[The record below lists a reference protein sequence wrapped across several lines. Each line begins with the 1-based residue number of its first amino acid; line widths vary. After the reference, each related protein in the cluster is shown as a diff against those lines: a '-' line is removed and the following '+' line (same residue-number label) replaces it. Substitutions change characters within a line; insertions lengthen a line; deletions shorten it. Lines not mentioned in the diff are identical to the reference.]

1 MPRFSR
7 RMTAGLRMPRFVR
20 EHAGIDHDLAQR
32 ADVFF
37 LDVAA
42 EDQVGIGVRVQ
53 RAVVLDLGF
62 QLSRSPAG
70 IAEREDGVLRLG
82 ALRDRLQNIHRR
94 GQANSVVDLQ
104 RRILDEEIARMQH
117 EAAAGL
123 DRAAFQHL
131 HGLGV
136 LRQLDLI
143 GLLDDVELHQQF
155 GKVDTAGP
163 AVDDDAHGAF
173 GVMRAEL
180 DHLALEARH
189 LDSST
194 WQRVGISAVR
204 LLAGS
209 RSGAVLMGGVAFHL
223 QPGWKTYWL
232 TPGDSGVPPRFD
244 FSKSENIEA
253 VTVLWPA
260 PTKFDDGAG
269 GYSLGYH
276 DQVVLPL
283 RIVAKNADKPV
294 TLRADINYA
303 VCEKLCIPV
312 EASAELAIAS
322 VASTEDSALFAAL
335 DTVPKPANVGDP
347 NPLTI
352 RDVKR
357 EGKSTV
363 LVDVAVPDTRA
374 VDLFVEGPT
383 PDWALPVPKLLE
395 RSPPGVKRFAFE
407 LEGLPPGTNP
417 EGAALKLTLVGGDR
431 AYEFNINLD

>member
-1 MPRFSR
+1 MIVIVP
-7 RMTAGLRMPRFVR
+7 M
-20 EHAGIDHDLAQR
+20 
-32 ADVFF
+32 
-37 LDVAA
+37 
-42 EDQVGIGVRVQ
+42 
-53 RAVVLDLGF
+53 
-62 QLSRSPAG
+62 
-70 IAEREDGVLRLG
+70 
-82 ALRDRLQNIHRR
+82 
-94 GQANSVVDLQ
+94 
-104 RRILDEEIARMQH
+104 
-117 EAAAGL
+117 
-123 DRAAFQHL
+123 RAAL
-131 HGLGV
+131 GLAAT
-136 LRQLDLI
+136 
-143 GLLDDVELHQQF
+143 LLALS
-155 GKVDTAGP
+155 
-163 AVDDDAHGAF
+163 
-173 GVMRAEL
+173 
-180 DHLALEARH
+180 LALEARAQ
-189 LDSST
+189 DASP
-194 WQRVGISAVR
+194 WQRDGHSAVR

-209 RSGAVLMGGVAFHL
+209 RSGAVLMGGIAFQL
-223 QPGWKTYWL
+223 EPGWKTYWR

-260 PTKFDDGAG
+260 PMKFDDGAG
-269 GYSLGYH
+269 GYSLGYQT
-276 DQVVLPL
+276 QVVLPL

-374 VDLFVEGPT
+374 VNLFVEGPA
-383 PDWALPVPKLLE
+383 PDWALPVPRLLE
-395 RSPPGVKRFAFE
+395 HSPPGVKRFAFE

>member
-1 MPRFSR
+1 MIVIVPMRAALGF
-7 RMTAGLRMPRFVR
+7 AAAL
-20 EHAGIDHDLAQR
+20 LASSLAIEAR
-32 ADVFF
+32 
-37 LDVAA
+37 A
-42 EDQVGIGVRVQ
+42 ED
-53 RAVVLDLGF
+53 A
-62 QLSRSPAG
+62 SP
-70 IAEREDGVLRLG
+70 
-82 ALRDRLQNIHRR
+82 
-94 GQANSVVDLQ
+94 
-104 RRILDEEIARMQH
+104 
-117 EAAAGL
+117 
-123 DRAAFQHL
+123 
-131 HGLGV
+131 
-136 LRQLDLI
+136 
-143 GLLDDVELHQQF
+143 
-155 GKVDTAGP
+155 
-163 AVDDDAHGAF
+163 
-173 GVMRAEL
+173 
-180 DHLALEARH
+180 
-189 LDSST
+189 
-194 WQRVGISAVR
+194 WQRDGHSAVR

-209 RSGAVLMGGVAFHL
+209 RSGAVLLGGIAFQL
-223 QPGWKTYWL
+223 QPGWKTYWR

-260 PTKFDDGAG
+260 PTKFDDGSG

-276 DQVVLPL
+276 NQVVLPL

-312 EASAELAIAS
+312 EASAELAITS

-357 EGKSTV
+357 DGKSTV

-374 VDLFVEGPT
+374 VNLFVEGPT

-395 RSPPGVKRFAFE
+395 HSPPGVKRFAFE
-407 LEGLPPGTNP
+407 LEGLPPGAKP

-431 AYEFNINLD
+431 AYEFNINLE